1 MHSLIGVDAG
11 DMHGLSYSC
20 SASLTLMGAY
30 YFVQPLSDE
39 MALRAGIAATPL
51 VTVAGLC
58 LIIVCN
64 PLYALLVSWSPLSS
78 VQPVLHR
85 FLSSC
90 LVIFAFQFAVFRNSL
105 EAQQP
110 LALSFSFTV
119 FLGAFAPFLMS
130 TFWVRMAHLHTQR
143 EAHRVYGA
151 IAAAAQ
157 FGELI
162 SSIAA
167 SALFSRI
174 GENILIISALS
185 VECSVQIIQMR
196 ADIHAATS
204 DSVRAA
210 APSAAPALGATASSG
225 TPPSAAVPAAQR
237 PRLSFR
243 DAFSSVPLLAST
255 PLLRIVTIHT
265 LLLSFLVSGVWYERA
280 DVTVIAFPDSDG
292 RVSFFSSLNAVVG
305 GVTLLI
311 QLLLFSRVTSSRYIG
326 PTGTL
331 LAEPALLATGLLAT
345 LLSPHWPRIG
355 LAPPAELAAVAYMDC
370 SRTRSQPASTDC
382 HLPAHLCLLRSLQ
395 VCVPNRNTKTP
406 LLKPPQ
412 VRSHTMLLQSPQ
424 RNPSMHRCPPTSS
437 TAPNRCWIRSSTA
450 ADVRPLL
457 ATTTANAPATVRVY
471 AHLQCTLASRPAR
484 SSAWRRLLCAVPQA
498 ECGSPA
504 PPRLPAARDGCMGS
518 RRTENGTLVLATV
531 G

>member
-39 MALRAGIAATPL
+39 MALRAGIAAAPL
-51 VTVAGLC
+51 VTVAGLG

-64 PLYALLVSWSPLSS
+64 PLYALLVSMLPLSS

-85 FLSSC
+85 FLSIC
-90 LVIFAFQFAVFRNSL
+90 LVIFALQFSLFRNTVEAEQSL
-105 EAQQP
+105 T
-110 LALSFSFTV
+110 LSFSFSV

-157 FGELI
+157 LGELI

-174 GENILIISALS
+174 GENILVISALS

-196 ADIHAATS
+196 ADLHA
-204 DSVRAA
+204 AA
-210 APSAAPALGATASSG
+210 APVALPAAAAVAAAVPAPA
-225 TPPSAAVPAAQR
+225 PAAQR

-255 PLLRIVTIHT
+255 PLLRVVTLHT

-280 DVTVIAFPDSDG
+280 DITVLAFPDSDG

-311 QLLLFSRVTSSRYIG
+311 QLLLFSRVTSSRHVG

-345 LLSPHWPRIG
+345 LLSPHS
-355 LAPPAELAAVAYMDC
+355 LAAVAYMDC
-370 SRTRSQPASTDC
+370 SRMRSHPSSTE
-382 HLPAHLCLLRSLQ
+382 HPSPAHAPRPSLCPRSHALLAVPHSACSTYVDVYAYFCLLCISTLTHR
-395 VCVPNRNTKTP
+395 VWICPTP
-406 LLKPPQ
+406 HTSIRHRPSPQ
-412 VRSHTMLLQSPQ
+412 VR
-424 RNPSMHRCPPTSS
+424 
-437 TAPNRCWIRSSTA
+437 
-450 ADVRPLL
+450 
-457 ATTTANAPATVRVY
+457 
-471 AHLQCTLASRPAR
+471 
-484 SSAWRRLLCAVPQA
+484 
-498 ECGSPA
+498 
-504 PPRLPAARDGCMGS
+504 
-518 RRTENGTLVLATV
+518 
-531 G
+531 